1 MGINGL
7 NAFIKT
13 KFPDIIQEKNLR
25 ELGYSK
31 CAIDTSIFIYKF
43 LYKNDRFIEGFFQQI
58 YRLITNGIT
67 PIYIFDGCPPK
78 EKLEI
83 IKNRK
88 SRKKELTELIEKME
102 KNQQENPDTTSVSE
116 KIYLSKLKK
125 KNINVTSYHTDLLK
139 DFLSK
144 LNISYVQADGE
155 ADVVCNNL
163 LKNKKVDCII
173 SDDMD
178 LLASGDT
185 KLLYKFNVL
194 SNKVIYYDKT
204 VILEKMGLQ
213 EEQWQKFCVLSGC
226 DYCSRIPGL
235 GNVNAFK
242 IVKDLSGEDFW
253 EKLKIKCGE
262 EQFDTYKQKFS
273 KAIDIFNE
281 SYDTSTIEVATP
293 LIKEKEVTLNF
304 LKKFTNLTEKQIK
317 NRLSV
322 IDSNYRKEQ

>member
-7 NAFIKT
+7 NAFIKQ
-13 KFPDIIQEKNLR
+13 KFPDIIQEKNLQ

-31 CAIDTSIFIYKF
+31 CAVDTSIFIYKF

-58 YRLITNGIT
+58 YRLLTNGII

-88 SRKKELTELIEKME
+88 SRKKELNDLIDKME
-102 KNQQENPDTTSVSE
+102 KAQTENPETTTISD

-125 KNINVTSYHTDLLK
+125 KNINVTSYHTNLLK

-144 LNISYVQADGE
+144 LNISFVQAEGE
-155 ADVVCNNL
+155 ADLVCNNL
-163 LKNKKVDCII
+163 LRNKKVDCII

-178 LLASGDT
+178 LLASGNT

-194 SNKVIYYDKT
+194 SNKVIFYDKT
-204 VILEKMGLQ
+204 IILQKMGL
-213 EEQWQKFCVLSGC
+213 EEDQWLKFCILSGC

-242 IVKDLSGEDFW
+242 LVKDYSDQEFW
-253 EKLKIKCGE
+253 DKIKTKCGE
-262 EQFDTYKQKFS
+262 EQFEPYKTKFL
-273 KAIDIFNE
+273 KAVDIFNKT
-281 SYDTSTIEVATP
+281 YDTSQIEVLTP
-293 LIKEKEVTLNF
+293 LIKNKEETLDF
-304 LKKFTNLTEKQIK
+304 LKKLTNLTEKQIK
-317 NRLSV
+317 NRLCV
-322 IDSNYRKEQ
+322 IDSNYRHEK